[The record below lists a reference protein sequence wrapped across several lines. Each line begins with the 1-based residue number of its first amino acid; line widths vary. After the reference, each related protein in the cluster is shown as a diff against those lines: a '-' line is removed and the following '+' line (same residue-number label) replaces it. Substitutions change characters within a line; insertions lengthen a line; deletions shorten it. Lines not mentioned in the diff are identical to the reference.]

1 MANPM
6 RTNSDW
12 LTDLNSSGAAH
23 DTALNDLRAFILRG
37 LMGYLH
43 TRSDLARL
51 DVRELEHLAQDAVQD
66 ALIKVEAKLNT
77 FRGNS
82 KFTTWATK
90 IAINQLI
97 SELRRRHWQNVSLQ
111 QVVEGGTTLE
121 DVMAADVNHPSNPS
135 VSAER
140 QLVWQAIQAVLKDEL
155 TDRQRMA
162 MVATQLNGVPMQ
174 EVAKMLDTNVN
185 NLYKLL
191 HDARLKLKKA
201 LLSQGLAPEYILE
214 LFAG

>member
-1 MANPM
+1 M

-12 LTDLNSSGAAH
+12 LTDLKSSGAVH
-23 DTALNDLRAFILRG
+23 DAALNDLRTFILRG

-51 DVRELEHLAQDAVQD
+51 DIRELEHLAQDAVQD
-66 ALIKVEAKLNT
+66 ALIKVEAKLDT
-77 FRGNS
+77 FRGKS

-97 SELRRRHWQNVSLQ
+97 SELRRQHWQNISLQ

-121 DVMAADVNHPSNPS
+121 DVMAVDVNHPSNPS

-140 QLVWQAIQAVLKDEL
+140 QLVWQVIQAVLKDEL
-155 TDRQRMA
+155 TDRQRQA

-174 EVAKMLDTNVN
+174 EVAKMLNTNVN

-201 LLSQGLAPEYILE
+201 LLSQGFAPEYILE